1 VKIEKLK
8 LKNFRNYDDI
18 EIVFNDKLNII
29 IGNNAQG
36 KTNILEAI
44 YFLSITK
51 SNFPI
56 NDKTCIKK
64 DMLFSKIE
72 GLINNNESNKK
83 ISILMNANGKKLEV
97 NGEEIKKHS
106 QYLGNLRV
114 ILFNPDDVRLI
125 KESPNNRRRFLNIEI
140 SQLYLKY
147 INVLNDYN
155 LILRQ
160 RNEYL
165 KVIRNGN
172 INNVYLDILNSK
184 MVELATDIYNYRI
197 NFVNEVNKYIGDIY
211 NDIAGVEGLYIKY
224 LPSIDVKNDDYSSIM
239 LKKLESNLE
248 KEKIYGTTLIGP
260 HRDDFSFIL
269 KDNDL
274 LLYGSQGQQ
283 KMAILALKLAE
294 IEVFYNITQE
304 YPVLLLDDLF
314 SELDVEK
321 RNKVIGYLN
330 KDIQIIVT
338 TTDLK
343 NVDKRTI
350 RGSKIYEI
358 DDGRIVD

>member
-1 VKIEKLK
+1 MKIEKLK
-8 LKNFRNYDDI
+8 LKNFRNYDDL

-140 SQLYLKY
+140 SQLYSRMWS
-147 INVLNDYN
+147 N
-155 LILRQ
+155 
-160 RNEYL
+160 
-165 KVIRNGN
+165 IRRRAS
-172 INNVYLDILNSK
+172 VQ
-184 MVELATDIYNYRI
+184 V
-197 NFVNEVNKYIGDIY
+197 
-211 NDIAGVEGLYIKY
+211 
-224 LPSIDVKNDDYSSIM
+224 P
-239 LKKLESNLE
+239 
-248 KEKIYGTTLIGP
+248 
-260 HRDDFSFIL
+260 
-269 KDNDL
+269 
-274 LLYGSQGQQ
+274 
-283 KMAILALKLAE
+283 
-294 IEVFYNITQE
+294 
-304 YPVLLLDDLF
+304 LF
-314 SELDVEK
+314 
-321 RNKVIGYLN
+321 
-330 KDIQIIVT
+330 Q
-338 TTDLK
+338 
-343 NVDKRTI
+343 
-350 RGSKIYEI
+350 
-358 DDGRIVD
+358 